1 MVTDLSNW
9 SEEQEV
15 EDEHED
21 ASQGNKE
28 DSSKDTEVESEQF
41 NQENKIVSPQRGSRI
56 RRIPERFNDYLLN
69 SAHHSLANNRRLGPS
84 LRVPQLIGLKRG
96 TAMTGAGEDS
106 YLDKRRGP

>member
-41 NQENKIVSPQRGSRI
+41 NQENKIVSPRRGSRI

-69 SAHHSLANNRRLGPS
+69 SVGENRKRVGGGEFVRESAVSLERIVNSEEAPDAIC
-84 LRVPQLIGLKRG
+84 RVRIW
-96 TAMTGAGEDS
+96 D
-106 YLDKRRGP
+106 